1 MQMIQRFFWSPTNIA
16 RRRWGLSRAPYCSQS
31 EAQPSGIGIRG
42 HDLDGSGMQT
52 PSGPAKRGA
61 TQGKGH
67 RKVANALVAA
77 KSRPD

>member
-16 RRRWGLSRAPYCSQS
+16 RRCWSLSRATYCPQS
-31 EAQPSGIGIRG
+31 SAKPSGIGISG

-52 PSGPAKRGA
+52 PSGAAKRGA

-67 RKVANALVAA
+67 
-77 KSRPD
+77 